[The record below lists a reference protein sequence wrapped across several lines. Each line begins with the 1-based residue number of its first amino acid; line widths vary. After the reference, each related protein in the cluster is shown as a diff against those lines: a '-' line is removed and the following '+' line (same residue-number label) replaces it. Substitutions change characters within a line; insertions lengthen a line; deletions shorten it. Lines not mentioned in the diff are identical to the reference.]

1 MSEIKKIFFNGAIK
15 LIKPKIYSDRR
26 GTFAESYNLNIF
38 RNKHDIKDKFV
49 QDNIAYS
56 KNKNTIRG
64 LHFQLAP
71 YQQSKLITVIMGS
84 ILDVF
89 VDLRK
94 YSKTFGKYYSIK
106 ITDKNPAY
114 LYISKGFAHGYRT
127 LENNTIVTYKVSN
140 DYSPKFQRSIN
151 YFDDDIKI
159 NWYLNKSKV
168 FISKKDKQ
176 ALSFQEIKKIL

>member
-1 MSEIKKIFFNGAIK
+1 MH
-15 LIKPKIYSDRR
+15 PKDPP
-26 GTFAESYNLNIF
+26 
-38 RNKHDIKDKFV
+38 
-49 QDNIAYS
+49 
-56 KNKNTIRG
+56 
-64 LHFQLAP
+64 P
-71 YQQSKLITVIMGS
+71 YQQSKLITVIKGS

-106 ITDKNPAY
+106 ITDKNPFY

-140 DYSPKFQRSIN
+140 YYSPKFQRSIN
-151 YFDDDIKI
+151 YLDSDIKI

-176 ALSFQEIKKIL
+176 ALNLQEIKKIL